1 MKPTESSM
9 LELVRD
15 ALDLHG
21 RTERHPYG
29 MVAGALGVGFVL
41 GGGLSTRLTDRLAGT
56 ALRIGIAA
64 AWPHLGKDLDRL
76 VRRSR
81 DRADP
86 LEEKGEST

>member
-1 MKPTESSM
+1 MMANESSIV
-9 LELVRD
+9 ELVREV
-15 ALDLHG
+15 LDIHG

-64 AWPHLGKDLDRL
+64 AWPRLREELERL
-76 VRRSR
+76 VWRSR
-81 DRADP
+81 DTADP
-86 LEEKGEST
+86 PEEKGEST

>member
-1 MKPTESSM
+1 MKATESSM

-15 ALDLHG
+15 ALDIHG

-64 AWPHLGKDLDRL
+64 AWPRLGKELEQL
-76 VRRSR
+76 IGRSR
-81 DRADP
+81 GTADP
-86 LEEKGEST
+86 PEEKGEST